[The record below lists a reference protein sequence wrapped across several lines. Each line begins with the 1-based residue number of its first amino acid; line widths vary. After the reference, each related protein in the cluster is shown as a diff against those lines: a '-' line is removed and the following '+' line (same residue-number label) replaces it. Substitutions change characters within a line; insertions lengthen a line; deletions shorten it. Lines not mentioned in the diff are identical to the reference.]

1 MSTTQARSRT
11 FGVILTVITVLGV
24 GGAFFVYF
32 NIALN
37 SNAEDRF
44 MQMLSEVGSVSQNI
58 PGSAEAALQ
67 GDRDAF
73 QTLQTSRESFERNIR
88 QMVEGEGAWGGA
100 TGELKDE
107 VQILATIWSGQVRD
121 AASVVLAAKDSANV
135 ANDNLNQVN
144 NDMPELLAQL
154 DGILNTLST
163 DAALQNRGTWLYHLG
178 RQGAFGQRLLRDLN
192 TLVRGGSNIAVA
204 ANRIDSDSAYF
215 AQIMNAMFDGDP
227 QFGLSPIIN
236 STAGDEIRAANTLYT
251 RIKGAVET
259 INSLGGT
266 LVQAHAAKAMLI
278 SQRDDML
285 TATRTIRATFARGQ
299 DATVFKQEY
308 GWVGLGIGLI
318 AFVLQ
323 FFLYTVA
330 SDTRKAAE
338 RQAEEQAKNQEAILR
353 LLDELGSLADGD
365 LTVQATV
372 SEDITGAIADSINF
386 AIEALRDLVLTVN
399 DTALRVDAAARQTQ
413 ATASHLADASE
424 NQTVQIKQ
432 ATSQISTMAK
442 SIEQVSANA
451 DRSTRVAQQS
461 VEIAN
466 KGGEAVR
473 RTIDGMNSIR
483 ETIQETSKR
492 IKRLGESSQEIG
504 DIVELINDI
513 AEQTNILA
521 LNAAIQASM
530 AGEAGRGFA
539 VVADEVQRLAE
550 RSANATRQIEALVKT
565 IQTDTNEAVISME
578 QSTAGVV
585 SGAQLAENAG
595 SALDEIVKVSN
606 HIATLIQSISA
617 TARQQATAATDVSRT
632 MNVIQEITTQTSE
645 GTQATARNIGK
656 LATLAT
662 ELRKSVAGFKLP
674 NMDGGE
680 TMVMTAEMHAE
691 QDKIEAPSDNTE
703 WPADEDQAEA
713 EQNA

>member
-1 MSTTQARSRT
+1 MAKSAASSNKMLITMLLLAAAFIVFSAVNFFFTARYAVQDEAFLGLLSDQAVLSQALAKEATLAVQGKAAAFTPLQTGREQFDRSLR
-11 FGVILTVITVLGV
+11 
-24 GGAFFVYF
+24 
-32 NIALN
+32 
-37 SNAEDRF
+37 
-44 MQMLSEVGSVSQNI
+44 QMLEG
-58 PGSAEAALQ
+58 
-67 GDRDAF
+67 GDK
-73 QTLQTSRESFERNIR
+73 TEP
-88 QMVEGEGAWGGA
+88 A
-100 TGELKDE
+100 TGQIKDE
-107 VQILATIWSGQVRD
+107 VQLLQTRWGPAREATT
-121 AASVVLAAKDSANV
+121 VLLNAKDSFSV
-135 ANDNLNQVN
+135 AHQALATVN
-144 NDMPELLAQL
+144 AELPNALQKL
-154 DGILNTLST
+154 DGVFNTL
-163 DAALQNRGTWLYHLG
+163 AAGNTASRTWLYHLG
-178 RQGAFGQRLLRDLN
+178 RQGVFGQRLQRDAN
-192 TLVRGGSNIAVA
+192 TLVEGGDNVPA
-204 ANRIDSDSAYF
+204 AADRIETDSAYF
-215 AQIMNAMFDGDP
+215 AQIMRAMYDGDP
-227 QFGLSPIIN
+227 QFGLPPLIS
-236 STAGDEIRAANTLYT
+236 SAAEQDIRAADVIWG
-251 RIKGAVET
+251 RVQGAVT
-259 INSLGGT
+259 TLDSMRTT
-266 LVQAHAAKAMLI
+266 LVPAHAALTTLTNQSEELLASTRAIRSAFEREKA
-278 SQRDDML
+278 QRPFQPL
-285 TATRTIRATFARGQ
+285 
-299 DATVFKQEY
+299 Y
-308 GWVGLGIGLI
+308 GYIAGAIGVLLMIGLFSI
-318 AFVLQ
+318 YNLG
-323 FFLYTVA
+323 
-330 SDTRKAAE
+330 SDTRRAAE
-338 RQAEEQAKNQEAILR
+338 LQAEQQERNQEAILR

-399 DTALRVDAAARQTQ
+399 DTALRVDAAAKQTQ
-413 ATASHLADASE
+413 ATASHLADASG
-424 NQTVQIKQ
+424 NQTKQIGSATKQ
-432 ATSQISTMAK
+432 IAAMAK

-451 DRSTRVAQQS
+451 ERSTRVAQQS

-473 RTIDGMNSIR
+473 RTIDGMNAIR

-550 RSANATRQIEALVKT
+550 RSANATKQIEALVKT

-617 TARQQATAATDVSRT
+617 AARQQATAATDVSRT
-632 MNVIQEITTQTSE
+632 MNVIQEITSQTTE

-674 NMDGGE
+674 NMAGGE
-680 TMVMTAEMHAE
+680 TMIMTAEMHAE
-691 QDKIEAPSDNTE
+691 QVEAAQQS
-703 WPADEDQAEA
+703 A
-713 EQNA
+713 

>member
-1 MSTTQARSRT
+1 MAKAASSNKLLFLMLTIAVGFIAFAVVNFYFATRFATQDEEFLGLIADQAVNSQAIPKTALEAMNGNREAFSPMQTGREIFDRSLRLM
-11 FGVILTVITVLGV
+11 IE
-24 GGAFFVYF
+24 GGDDSDPV
-32 NIALN
+32 
-37 SNAEDRF
+37 
-44 MQMLSEVGSVSQNI
+44 
-58 PGSAEAALQ
+58 
-67 GDRDAF
+67 
-73 QTLQTSRESFERNIR
+73 
-88 QMVEGEGAWGGA
+88 
-100 TGELKDE
+100 TGNLKDE
-107 VQILATIWSGQVRD
+107 VQIMQSRWRQAREATSVILGARD
-121 AASVVLAAKDSANV
+121 QI
-135 ANDNLNQVN
+135 NLSHSSLEAVN
-144 NDMPELLAQL
+144 LEMPALISQL
-154 DGILNTLST
+154 DSITNNLSNNN
-163 DAALQNRGTWLYHLG
+163 AVSRTWLYHLG
-178 RQGAFGQRLLRDLN
+178 RQSMFGQRLQRDLN
-192 TLVRGGSNIAVA
+192 TLVTGGPDVPAA
-204 ANRIDSDSAYF
+204 ANRIDSDAAYF
-215 AQIMNAMFDGDP
+215 SQIMRAMFDGDP
-227 QFGLSPIIN
+227 QFGLNPVAN
-236 STAGDEIRAANTLYT
+236 SAAGEEIRAANT
-251 RIKGAVET
+251 IFGHVQNAINT
-259 INSLGGT
+259 IDSLSSS
-266 LVQAHAAKAMLI
+266 LVQAHAATNVLMNL
-278 SQRDDML
+278 SSDML
-285 TATRTIRATFARGQ
+285 SSSRAIRATFERQKAERIFQ
-299 DATVFKQEY
+299 PLY
-308 GWVGLGIGLI
+308 GYVAGGIGVLILGILI
-318 AFVLQ
+318 YI
-323 FFLYTVA
+323 YTLSA
-330 SDTRKAAE
+330 DTRKAAE
-338 RQAEEQAKNQEAILR
+338 RQVEEQERNQEAILR

-399 DTALRVDAAARQTQ
+399 DTALRVDAAAKQTQ

-424 NQTVQIKQ
+424 NQTHQIASATKQ
-432 ATSQISTMAK
+432 ITSMAT

-451 DRSTRVAQQS
+451 ERSTRVAQQS

-473 RTIDGMNSIR
+473 RTIEGMNSIR

-617 TARQQATAATDVSRT
+617 TARQQATAASDVSRT

-680 TMVMTAEMHAE
+680 TMIMTGEIRPEHAGKQETAE
-691 QDKIEAPSDNTE
+691 EAP
-703 WPADEDQAEA
+703 AE
-713 EQNA
+713 EENA

>member
-1 MSTTQARSRT
+1 MATNAAKSRT
-11 FGVILTVITVLGV
+11 LPFIMLLIAGGVVGLAVFIFGTTARQSQQDDEFLKL
-24 GGAFFVYF
+24 
-32 NIALN
+32 L
-37 SNAEDRF
+37 AEV
-44 MQMLSEVGSVSQNI
+44 SAVSQSL
-58 PGSAEAALQ
+58 PSASTAAIS

-73 QTLQTSRESFERNIR
+73 QTLQTSRESFERSVR
-88 QMVEGEGAWGGA
+88 QMLEGGNYWGGA

-107 VQILATIWSGQVRD
+107 VQLLANTWTDQVRD
-121 AASVVLAAKDSANV
+121 ATSTVLAAKDTINV
-135 ANDNLNQVN
+135 ANQNLELVN
-144 NDMPELLAQL
+144 TEMPELLAKL
-154 DGILNTLST
+154 DGILNTLS
-163 DAALQNRGTWLYHLG
+163 ASESLENRGSWLYHLG
-178 RQGAFGQRLLRDLN
+178 RQGAFGQRLMRDVN
-192 TLVRGGSNIAVA
+192 TLVRGGPNLATA
-204 ANRIDSDSAYF
+204 ANRLESDSAYF
-215 AQIMNAMFDGDP
+215 SQIMNAMYDGDP
-227 QFGLSPIIN
+227 QFGLPPIVN
-236 STAGDEIRAANTLYT
+236 SEAGDEIRAANTIHL
-251 RIKGAVET
+251 RIKGAVDT

-266 LVQAHAAKAMLI
+266 LVGAHASSGRLASLRDNMLNSSRGIRSSFTRAK
-278 SQRDDML
+278 D
-285 TATRTIRATFARGQ
+285 ARI
-299 DATVFKQEY
+299 AKPVY
-308 GWVGLGIGLI
+308 GYVLLGIGMVI
-318 AFVLQ
+318 IV
-323 FFLYTVA
+323 FLVYIYSLS
-330 SDTRKAAE
+330 SDTRRAAE
-338 RQAEEQAKNQEAILR
+338 MQAEQQEKNQEAILR

-413 ATASHLADASE
+413 ATASHLADASD
-424 NQTVQIKQ
+424 NQTRQIKT

-617 TARQQATAATDVSRT
+617 TARQQATAAADVSRT

-691 QDKIEAPSDNTE
+691 KQEQESHEEGDWSDK
-703 WPADEDQAEA
+703 QAE
-713 EQNA
+713 EENA

>member
-1 MSTTQARSRT
+1 MANNAAKSRT
-11 FGVILTVITVLGV
+11 LPAIMAVLAVASIVVAMVTFFNTALFAQQDNEFMSLV
-24 GGAFFVYF
+24 GDAGAASQG
-32 NIALN
+32 IPSAAQAALN
-37 SNAEDRF
+37 GER
-44 MQMLSEVGSVSQNI
+44 E
-58 PGSAEAALQ
+58 
-67 GDRDAF
+67 AF
-73 QTLQTSRESFERNIR
+73 QSLQAHRETFGRSIR
-88 QMVEGEGAWGGA
+88 QMLEGGSSWPGASGTVKEEVLLLQTQWVSQAQKA
-100 TGELKDE
+100 TQDL
-107 VQILATIWSGQVRD
+107 LN
-121 AASVVLAAKDSANV
+121 AKDSINV
-135 ANDNLNQVN
+135 SHDNLNIVN
-144 NDMPELLAQL
+144 TDMPNLLAQL
-154 DGILNTLST
+154 DGILNSLS
-163 DAALQNRGTWLYHLG
+163 ASGGNSRGSWLYHIG
-178 RQGAFGQRLLRDLN
+178 RQGNFGQRLVRDLN
-192 TLVRGGSNIAVA
+192 TVVRGGPDVAAA
-204 ANRIDSDSAYF
+204 ANRIESDAAYF
-215 AQIMNAMFDGDP
+215 SQIMNAMFDGDP
-227 QFGLSPIIN
+227 QFGLPPLVGTSV
-236 STAGDEIRAANTLYT
+236 GDEIRAANSVYL
-251 RIKGAVET
+251 RVKGAVDT
-259 INSLGGT
+259 IESLSPT
-266 LVQAHAAKAMLI
+266 LVQAHTAQGTLQSMREPMLNNTRAIRSAFNRAKESRL
-278 SQRDDML
+278 
-285 TATRTIRATFARGQ
+285 
-299 DATVFKQEY
+299 FKAEY
-308 GWVGLGIGLI
+308 GYAAMGIGVLI
-318 AFVLQ
+318 FLVLVYIYS
-323 FFLYTVA
+323 LSA
-330 SDTRKAAE
+330 DTRMAAQM
-338 RQAEEQAKNQEAILR
+338 QAEQQERNQEAILR

-413 ATASHLADASE
+413 ATASHLAEASNNQTRQIASASE
-424 NQTVQIKQ
+424 QI
-432 ATSQISTMAK
+432 TSMAK

-451 DRSTRVAQQS
+451 ERSTRVAQQS

-473 RTIDGMNSIR
+473 RTIEGMNNIR

-617 TARQQATAATDVSRT
+617 AARQQATAAADVSRT
-632 MNVIQEITTQTSE
+632 MNVIHEITSQTAE
-645 GTQATARNIGK
+645 GTDATARNIGK

-674 NMDGGE
+674 NMAGGE
-680 TMVMTAEMHAE
+680 TMVMTSEMYA
-691 QDKIEAPSDNTE
+691 A
-703 WPADEDQAEA
+703 QAETEEA
-713 EQNA
+713 SA

>member
-1 MSTTQARSRT
+1 MAKSAGSSNKMLFTMLFIAIGAIAYAVVNFFFTARYAVQDEAFLGLLSDQA
-11 FGVILTVITVLGV
+11 
-24 GGAFFVYF
+24 
-32 NIALN
+32 
-37 SNAEDRF
+37 
-44 MQMLSEVGSVSQNI
+44 MLSQGITKDANLAVRGESEAFTTIQTGREQFDRSLRLMLE
-58 PGSAEAALQ
+58 GGEDTGAALGQ
-67 GDRDAF
+67 
-73 QTLQTSRESFERNIR
+73 
-88 QMVEGEGAWGGA
+88 V
-100 TGELKDE
+100 KDE
-107 VQILATIWSGQVRD
+107 VQLLQTRWQQAREATNVL
-121 AASVVLAAKDSANV
+121 LAAKDSFSV
-135 ANDNLNQVN
+135 AHQGLSVINAEMPNLLQ
-144 NDMPELLAQL
+144 QL

-163 DAALQNRGTWLYHLG
+163 SNNVSRAWLYHLG
-178 RQGAFGQRLLRDLN
+178 RQGVFGQRLQRDTN
-192 TLVRGGSNIAVA
+192 TLVQGGGNVPA
-204 ANRIDSDSAYF
+204 AGDRIDSDAAYF
-215 AQIMNAMFDGDP
+215 AQIMRAMYDGDP
-227 QFGLSPIIN
+227 QFGLNPVIN
-236 STAGDEIRAANTLYT
+236 TEAGSEMRAADTIWG
-251 RIKGAVET
+251 RVQGAVT
-259 INSLGGT
+259 TLDSMQAT
-266 LVQAHAAKAMLI
+266 LVQAHASLNNLNGLSDELLASTRAINAAFERQKAERLFQPLYGYI
-278 SQRDDML
+278 
-285 TATRTIRATFARGQ
+285 AGTIG
-299 DATVFKQEY
+299 VLLL
-308 GWVGLGIGLI
+308 VGLFYI
-318 AFVLQ
+318 
-323 FFLYTVA
+323 YTLS
-330 SDTRKAAE
+330 SDTRRAAE
-338 RQAEEQAKNQEAILR
+338 LQVEQQERNQEAILR

-399 DTALRVDAAARQTQ
+399 DTALRVDAAAKQTQ

-424 NQTVQIKQ
+424 NQTKQIGSATKQ
-432 ATSQISTMAK
+432 IAVMAK

-451 DRSTRVAQQS
+451 ERSTRVAQQS

-473 RTIDGMNSIR
+473 RTIDGMNAIR

-550 RSANATRQIEALVKT
+550 RSANATKQIEALVKT

-617 TARQQATAATDVSRT
+617 AARQQATAATDVSRT
-632 MNVIQEITTQTSE
+632 MNVIQEITSQTTE

-674 NMDGGE
+674 NMGGGE
-680 TMVMTAEMHAE
+680 TMIMTAEMHAE
-691 QDKIEAPSDNTE
+691 QVEAAQQS
-703 WPADEDQAEA
+703 A
-713 EQNA
+713 

>member
-1 MSTTQARSRT
+1 MANAASSNKLLFMMLTIAVGFIAFAVVNFYFATRFATQDEEFLSLVADQAVNSQAIPRAA
-11 FGVILTVITVLGV
+11 VQ
-24 GGAFFVYF
+24 
-32 NIALN
+32 ALN
-37 SNAEDRF
+37 
-44 MQMLSEVGSVSQNI
+44 
-58 PGSAEAALQ
+58 
-67 GDRDAF
+67 GDREAF
-73 QTLQTSRESFERNIR
+73 TPMQTGREIFDRSIR
-88 QMVEGEGAWGGA
+88 RMIEGGDRSDPVSGN
-100 TGELKDE
+100 LKDE
-107 VQILATIWSGQVRD
+107 VQILQERWQRGREATSAILGSRD
-121 AASVVLAAKDSANV
+121 QINISNQNLEIINV
-135 ANDNLNQVN
+135 E
-144 NDMPELLAQL
+144 MPELLSRL
-154 DGILNTLST
+154 DSILNTLSNNGSVSG
-163 DAALQNRGTWLYHLG
+163 AWMYHLG
-178 RQGAFGQRLLRDLN
+178 RQSMFGQRIQRDLN
-192 TLVRGGSNIAVA
+192 TLVNGGQDVAAA
-204 ANRIDSDSAYF
+204 ANRLESDIAYF
-215 AQIMNAMFDGDP
+215 TQVMRAMFDGDP
-227 QFGLSPIIN
+227 QIGLSPIVGGV
-236 STAGDEIRAANTLYT
+236 AGDEIREANTGFL
-251 RIKGAVET
+251 RVQGAVNT
-259 INSLGGT
+259 IQSLSGS
-266 LVQAHAAKAMLI
+266 LLQAHAAKRILLGLSDEML
-278 SQRDDML
+278 SSSRS
-285 TATRTIRATFARGQ
+285 IRQTFERQ
-299 DATVFKQEY
+299 KQERVFQPLY
-308 GWVGLGIGLI
+308 GYISGGIGVLI
-318 AFVLQ
+318 LGVLVYI
-323 FFLYTVA
+323 YTLSA
-330 SDTRKAAE
+330 DTRKAAE
-338 RQAEEQAKNQEAILR
+338 RQVEEQERNQEAILR

-365 LTVQATV
+365 LTVEATV

-399 DTALRVDAAARQTQ
+399 DTALRVDAAAKQTQ
-413 ATASHLADASE
+413 ATATHLADASD
-424 NQTVQIKQ
+424 NQTTQIAS
-432 ATSQISTMAK
+432 ATEQITSMAK

-451 DRSTRVAQQS
+451 ERSTRVAQQS

-473 RTIDGMNSIR
+473 RTIEGMNSIR

-617 TARQQATAATDVSRT
+617 AARQQATAASDVSRT
-632 MNVIQEITTQTSE
+632 MNVIREITSQTAE
-645 GTQATARNIGK
+645 GTNATARNIGK

-674 NMDGGE
+674 NMEGSE
-680 TMVMTAEMHAE
+680 TMVMTGEISRPEEEPQPEDSPEEKTAEE
-691 QDKIEAPSDNTE
+691 E
-703 WPADEDQAEA
+703 
-713 EQNA
+713 NA

>member
-1 MSTTQARSRT
+1 MAKSAASSNKMLFTMLFIAIGFISFAVVNFFFTARFAIQDEAFLGLLADQSVLSQGIPKDAGLAVRGSGAAFTPIQTGREQYDRT
-11 FGVILTVITVLGV
+11 IRL
-24 GGAFFVYF
+24 
-32 NIALN
+32 
-37 SNAEDRF
+37 
-44 MQMLSEVGSVSQNI
+44 MLEG
-58 PGSAEAALQ
+58 
-67 GDRDAF
+67 GDR
-73 QTLQTSRESFERNIR
+73 S
-88 QMVEGEGAWGGA
+88 EGA
-100 TGELKDE
+100 
-107 VQILATIWSGQVRD
+107 SGQVKDEAQLMQTRWQQ
-121 AASVVLAAKDSANV
+121 AREATNVLLAAKDSFSV
-135 ANDNLNQVN
+135 AHQSLAVVNAEMPNLLQ
-144 NDMPELLAQL
+144 QL
-154 DGILNTLST
+154 DGILNTV
-163 DAALQNRGTWLYHLG
+163 AASNNISRNWLYHLG
-178 RQGAFGQRLLRDLN
+178 RQSVFGQRLQRDAN
-192 TLVRGGSNIAVA
+192 ILVQGGGNVPA
-204 ANRIDSDSAYF
+204 AADRIESDAAYF
-215 AQIMNAMFDGDP
+215 AQIMRAMFDGDP
-227 QFGLSPIIN
+227 QFGLTPLIN
-236 STAGDEIRAANTLYT
+236 SEAGNDIRAADTIWG
-251 RIKGAVET
+251 RIQGAVT
-259 INSLGGT
+259 TLDSMQTT
-266 LVQAHAAKAMLI
+266 LVQSNAAVTT
-278 SQRDDML
+278 L
-285 TATRTIRATFARGQ
+285 TNLSGDLLASTRAIRAAFERQKAERLFQ
-299 DATVFKQEY
+299 PLY
-308 GWVGLGIGLI
+308 GYIAGGIGVLI
-318 AFVLQ
+318 FGIL
-323 FFLYTVA
+323 FYIYTLSA
-330 SDTRKAAE
+330 DTRLAAE
-338 RQAEEQAKNQEAILR
+338 AQAEQQERNQEAILR

-399 DTALRVDAAARQTQ
+399 DTALRVDAAAKQTQ

-424 NQTVQIKQ
+424 NQTDQIGSATKQ
-432 ATSQISTMAK
+432 IEAMAK

-451 DRSTRVAQQS
+451 ERSTRVAQQS

-473 RTIDGMNSIR
+473 RTIEGMNNIR

-550 RSANATRQIEALVKT
+550 RSANATKQIEALVKT

-617 TARQQATAATDVSRT
+617 TARQQATAAADVSRT
-632 MNVIQEITTQTSE
+632 MNVIQEITSQTTE

-674 NMDGGE
+674 NMAGGE
-680 TMVMTAEMHAE
+680 TMVMTAEMHAAKAE
-691 QDKIEAPSDNTE
+691 
-703 WPADEDQAEA
+703 PAKQSA
-713 EQNA
+713 

>member
-1 MSTTQARSRT
+1 MAKAADSNKLLIMMLLIAAGFIGFAVFNFLNVTRFATQDEE
-11 FGVILTVITVLGV
+11 FLGLV
-24 GGAFFVYF
+24 ADQAV
-32 NIALN
+32 NSQAIPKSAVQAL
-37 SNAEDRF
+37 
-44 MQMLSEVGSVSQNI
+44 G
-58 PGSAEAALQ
+58 
-67 GDRDAF
+67 GDRSAF
-73 QTLQTSRESFERNIR
+73 TPMQTGREIFDRSIR
-88 QMVEGEGAWGGA
+88 QMIEGGA
-100 TGELKDE
+100 QSSPVTGDLRDE
-107 VQILATIWSGQVRD
+107 VQLLQDRWNQAREATNVILAARD
-121 AASVVLAAKDSANV
+121 QINLSHQNLEIVNTEMPALLGRLDSIFNTLAANGNV
-135 ANDNLNQVN
+135 GGD
-144 NDMPELLAQL
+144 
-154 DGILNTLST
+154 
-163 DAALQNRGTWLYHLG
+163 WLYHLG
-178 RQGAFGQRLLRDLN
+178 RQSMFGQRLQRDLN
-192 TLVRGGSNIAVA
+192 TLVAGGSDVPAA
-204 ANRIDSDSAYF
+204 ANRIESDAAYF
-215 AQIMNAMFDGDP
+215 GQIMRAMFDGDP
-227 QFGLSPIIN
+227 QIGLNPIIN
-236 STAGDEIRAANTLYT
+236 TAAGDEIRDANTVFG
-251 RIKGAVET
+251 RVAGAMNT
-259 INSLGGT
+259 IDSLSST
-266 LVQAHAAKAMLI
+266 LVQAHAAKNQLLGLSQEMLGNARTI
-278 SQRDDML
+278 ENAFERQKSQRL
-285 TATRTIRATFARGQ
+285 FQ
-299 DATVFKQEY
+299 PLY
-308 GWVGLGIGLI
+308 GYISGGIGTLI
-318 AFVLQ
+318 LAILVYI
-323 FFLYTVA
+323 YTLSA
-330 SDTRKAAE
+330 DTRKAAE
-338 RQAEEQAKNQEAILR
+338 RQVEEQERNQEAILR

-399 DTALRVDAAARQTQ
+399 DTALRVDAAAKQTQ
-413 ATASHLADASE
+413 ATATHLADASD
-424 NQTVQIKQ
+424 NQSTQIAS
-432 ATSQISTMAK
+432 ATEQITSMAK

-451 DRSTRVAQQS
+451 ERSTRVAQQS

-473 RTIDGMNSIR
+473 RTIEGMNSIR

-617 TARQQATAATDVSRT
+617 AARQQATAASDVSRT
-632 MNVIQEITTQTSE
+632 MNVIQEITSQTAE
-645 GTQATARNIGK
+645 GTNATARNIGK

-674 NMDGGE
+674 NMEGGE
-680 TMVMTAEMHAE
+680 TMVMTGEMHMAE
-691 QDKIEAPSDNTE
+691 QESEEEEPQGDARDEATTTE
-703 WPADEDQAEA
+703 EE
-713 EQNA
+713 NA

>member
-1 MSTTQARSRT
+1 MAKSADSSNKTLFTLLLLAAAFIVFAAVNFFFTAR
-11 FGVILTVITVLGV
+11 
-24 GGAFFVYF
+24 Y
-32 NIALN
+32 
-37 SNAEDRF
+37 
-44 MQMLSEVGSVSQNI
+44 
-58 PGSAEAALQ
+58 ALQ
-67 GDRDAF
+67 DEAFLGLLSSQAVLSQSIPKDAGLAVRGDTDAF
-73 QTLQTSRESFERNIR
+73 TPVQTGREQFDRSLRLMLEG
-88 QMVEGEGAWGGA
+88 GEGTEAV
-100 TGELKDE
+100 TGQVKDE
-107 VQILATIWSGQVRD
+107 VQLLQTRWVQAREAVN
-121 AASVVLAAKDSANV
+121 VLLG
-135 ANDNLNQVN
+135 ANDAFNT
-144 NDMPELLAQL
+144 AHRQL
-154 DGILNTLST
+154 DTVNAEMPGLLQQLDSVFNTV
-163 DAALQNRGTWLYHLG
+163 AAGNDVSRNWLYHLG
-178 RQGAFGQRLLRDLN
+178 RQGVFGQRLQRDVN
-192 TLVRGGSNIAVA
+192 TLVEGGANVPA
-204 ANRIDSDSAYF
+204 AAARIESDLAYVG
-215 AQIMNAMFDGDP
+215 QIMRAMYDGDP
-227 QFGLSPIIN
+227 QFGLPPILDTDAEQDIR
-236 STAGDEIRAANTLYT
+236 TADTIWGRVQS
-251 RIKGAVET
+251 AVT
-259 INSLGGT
+259 TVDSLNGT
-266 LVQAHAAKAMLI
+266 LVQAHAALDALTGL
-278 SQRDDML
+278 SGDML
-285 TATRTIRATFARGQ
+285 ASTRAI
-299 DATVFKQEY
+299 DAAFERQQAQRLFQPLY
-308 GWVGLGIGLI
+308 GYIAGGIGVLI
-318 AFVLQ
+318 LIGLFSIYNLG
-323 FFLYTVA
+323 
-330 SDTRKAAE
+330 SDTRRAAE
-338 RQAEEQAKNQEAILR
+338 MQAEQQERNQEAILR

-399 DTALRVDAAARQTQ
+399 DTALRVDAAAKQTQ
-413 ATASHLADASE
+413 ATASHLADASG
-424 NQTVQIKQ
+424 NQTKQIGSATKQ
-432 ATSQISTMAK
+432 IAAMAK

-451 DRSTRVAQQS
+451 ERSTRVAQQS

-473 RTIDGMNSIR
+473 RTIDGMNAIR

-550 RSANATRQIEALVKT
+550 RSANATKQIEALVKT

-617 TARQQATAATDVSRT
+617 AARQQATAATDVSRT
-632 MNVIQEITTQTSE
+632 MNVIQEITSQTTE

-674 NMDGGE
+674 NMAGGE

-691 QDKIEAPSDNTE
+691 EVEAAPQS
-703 WPADEDQAEA
+703 A
-713 EQNA
+713 

>member
-1 MSTTQARSRT
+1 MAKSAGSSNKALFTMLLLAVSFIAIAVVNFFYTARFAVQDEAFLGLLADQSTLSQALAKDAARAVKGEGR
-11 FGVILTVITVLGV
+11 
-24 GGAFFVYF
+24 AFT
-32 NIALN
+32 
-37 SNAEDRF
+37 
-44 MQMLSEVGSVSQNI
+44 
-58 PGSAEAALQ
+58 P
-67 GDRDAF
+67 
-73 QTLQTSRESFERNIR
+73 LQTGREQFDSSVRKMLEGGDSTER
-88 QMVEGEGAWGGA
+88 V
-100 TGELKDE
+100 
-107 VQILATIWSGQVRD
+107 SGQVRD
-121 AASVVLAAKDSANV
+121 EVQLMQDRWRQAREAVNVILAAKDSFGVAHQNLEVVNV
-135 ANDNLNQVN
+135 
-144 NDMPELLAQL
+144 ELPAFAQRL
-154 DGILNTLST
+154 DAILN
-163 DAALQNRGTWLYHLG
+163 AASASNSNVTRNWLYHLG
-178 RQGAFGQRLLRDLN
+178 RQGTFSQRLQRDVN
-192 TLVRGGSNIAVA
+192 TLVTGGENVPA
-204 ANRIDSDSAYF
+204 AADRIDSDSAYVT
-215 AQIMNAMFDGDP
+215 QVMRAMFDGDP
-227 QFGLSPIIN
+227 QFGLPPLL
-236 STAGDEIRAANTLYT
+236 STPAADEIRAANTTYG
-251 RIKGAVET
+251 RIQNAVTT
-259 INSLGGT
+259 IDSMQAT
-266 LVQAHAAKAMLI
+266 LVQSHAA
-278 SQRDDML
+278 L
-285 TATRTIRATFARGQ
+285 TTLNNLSSDLLSSTRAIRAAFEREKSKRLFQ
-299 DATVFKQEY
+299 PLY
-308 GWVGLGIGLI
+308 GYIAGAIGVLI
-318 AFVLQ
+318 LLILFY
-323 FFLYTVA
+323 LYTLSA
-330 SDTRKAAE
+330 DTRQAAE
-338 RQAEEQAKNQEAILR
+338 AQAEQQERNQDAILR

-399 DTALRVDAAARQTQ
+399 DTALRVDAAAKQTQ

-424 NQTVQIKQ
+424 NQTQQIGSATKQ
-432 ATSQISTMAK
+432 IEAMAK

-451 DRSTRVAQQS
+451 ERSTKVAKQS

-473 RTIDGMNSIR
+473 RTIEGMNNIR

-550 RSANATRQIEALVKT
+550 RSANATKQIEALVKT

-617 TARQQATAATDVSRT
+617 AARQQATAATDVSRT
-632 MNVIQEITTQTSE
+632 MNVIQEITSQTTD

-674 NMDGGE
+674 NMGGGE
-680 TMVMTAEMHAE
+680 TMVMTAEMHAKQVERSE
-691 QDKIEAPSDNTE
+691 QTA
-703 WPADEDQAEA
+703 
-713 EQNA
+713 

>member
-1 MSTTQARSRT
+1 MAKSAASSNKMLFTMLLLAAGFVVFAAVNFFFTARYAVQDEVFLGLLSDQAVLSQSIAKDASVAVRGDIAAFTPIQTGREQFDRSLRLM
-11 FGVILTVITVLGV
+11 IE
-24 GGAFFVYF
+24 GGDNV
-32 NIALN
+32 
-37 SNAEDRF
+37 
-44 MQMLSEVGSVSQNI
+44 
-58 PGSAEAALQ
+58 AAVQ
-67 GDRDAF
+67 G
-73 QTLQTSRESFERNIR
+73 Q
-88 QMVEGEGAWGGA
+88 V
-100 TGELKDE
+100 KDE
-107 VQILATIWSGQVRD
+107 VQLLQTRWRAARD
-121 AASVVLAAKDSANV
+121 VTTVLLNAKDSFSV
-135 ANDNLNQVN
+135 AHQSLATVNAEMPNLLQ
-144 NDMPELLAQL
+144 QL
-154 DGILNTLST
+154 DGVFNTLST
-163 DAALQNRGTWLYHLG
+163 TNGVSRTWLYHLG
-178 RQGAFGQRLLRDLN
+178 RQGVFGQRLQRDAN
-192 TLVRGGSNIAVA
+192 TVVQGGGNVPA
-204 ANRIDSDSAYF
+204 AADRIETDSAYF
-215 AQIMNAMFDGDP
+215 AQIMRAMYDGDP
-227 QFGLSPIIN
+227 QFGLNTLIG
-236 STAGDEIRAANTLYT
+236 TAAEQDIRAADTIWG
-251 RIKGAVET
+251 RVQGAVT
-259 INSLGGT
+259 TLDSMRAT
-266 LVQAHAAKAMLI
+266 LVQAHTA
-278 SQRDDML
+278 L
-285 TATRTIRATFARGQ
+285 TALTGQSSELLASTRAIRAAFERQQGQ
-299 DATVFKQEY
+299 RMFQPLY
-308 GWVGLGIGLI
+308 GYIAGGIGVILLI
-318 AFVLQ
+318 ALFSIYNLS
-323 FFLYTVA
+323 
-330 SDTRKAAE
+330 SDTRRAAE
-338 RQAEEQAKNQEAILR
+338 LQAEQQERNQEAILR

-399 DTALRVDAAARQTQ
+399 DTALRVDAAAKQTQ
-413 ATASHLADASE
+413 ATASHLADASD
-424 NQTVQIKQ
+424 NQTKQIGSATKQ
-432 ATSQISTMAK
+432 IAAMAK

-451 DRSTRVAQQS
+451 ERSTRVAQQS

-473 RTIDGMNSIR
+473 RTIDGMNNIR

-550 RSANATRQIEALVKT
+550 RSANATKQIEALVKT

-617 TARQQATAATDVSRT
+617 AARQQATAATDVSRT
-632 MNVIQEITTQTSE
+632 MNVIQEITSQTTE

-674 NMDGGE
+674 NMGGGE
-680 TMVMTAEMHAE
+680 TMIMTAEMHAE
-691 QDKIEAPSDNTE
+691 EVEAAQS
-703 WPADEDQAEA
+703 A
-713 EQNA
+713 